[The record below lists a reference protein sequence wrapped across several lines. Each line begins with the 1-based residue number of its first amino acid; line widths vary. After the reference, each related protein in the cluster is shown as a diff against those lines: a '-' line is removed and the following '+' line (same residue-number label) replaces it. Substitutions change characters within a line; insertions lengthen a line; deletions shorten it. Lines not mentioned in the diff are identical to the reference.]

1 MSNKVQ
7 SFCPDTLNPTP
18 SDWVLMRQQH
28 SPGKLNCYG
37 YRGETCRE
45 NAELC
50 MYTFELHQ
58 MQQLEHKAD
67 SV

>member
-1 MSNKVQ
+1 
-7 SFCPDTLNPTP
+7 
-18 SDWVLMRQQH
+18 MRQQH